1 MMFYFPKKD
10 LTKNSEPIVFIHGTG
25 MDHSVWTLPVRY
37 FLRKSRDVLAI
48 DLPGHGKSPG
58 KPISSI
64 TGFSDKIF
72 KLLNDNS
79 INSFSIVGHSM
90 GSLIALEMASS
101 QPKRVKAMSL
111 IGTAFPMQVNKHLLE
126 YAKSDVRKAIDIL
139 TFMGYSNQARI
150 GRNKN
155 PGIWMT
161 ESTRRLMQR
170 SKKGVIYNDLLACSN
185 FQDGLEKAKKVSA
198 KVQLILGS
206 NDFLTP
212 RIKASDLIDNFK
224 SPDVKEISNSG
235 HTLMTE
241 DPNKVLD
248 YLIEVL

>member
-1 MMFYFPKKD
+1 M
-10 LTKNSEPIVFIHGTG
+10 H
-25 MDHSVWTLPVRY
+25 
-37 FLRKSRDVLAI
+37 
-48 DLPGHGKSPG
+48 
-58 KPISSI
+58 
-64 TGFSDKIF
+64 
-72 KLLNDNS
+72 LNDNS

-126 YAKSDVRKAIDIL
+126 YAKSDVQKAIDIL

-170 SKKGVIYNDLLACSN
+170 SNKGVIYNDLLACSN